1 MPVTLVPRCATCIA
15 PLYSR
20 FRFAGAIP
28 FTERPAT
35 ADEQAQWAADA
46 EEQAAAQAEREA
58 QQAAADSARR
68 KIAEASG
75 LTPEEMAALG
85 F

>member
-1 MPVTLVPRCATCIA
+1 MTDIIEVDGLTGEVIER
-15 PLYSR
+15 
-20 FRFAGAIP
+20 P
-28 FTERPAT
+28 FTEAEAAQRA
-35 ADEQAQWAADA
+35 ADERAAA
-46 EEQAAAQAEREA
+46 EEQAAAAA
-58 QQAAADSARR
+58 QAATAAEARR